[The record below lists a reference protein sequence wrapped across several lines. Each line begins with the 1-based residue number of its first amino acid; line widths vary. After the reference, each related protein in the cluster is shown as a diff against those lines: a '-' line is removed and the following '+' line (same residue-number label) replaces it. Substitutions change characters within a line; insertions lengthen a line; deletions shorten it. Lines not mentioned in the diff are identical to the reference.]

1 MKYSPSTSI
10 LHRMHRVTQIGAER
24 LSAEL
29 GDTELTERQ
38 IVVLAAIGADEG
50 TNQTGIVNAIGV
62 DRSTLADIVRRL
74 VKRGLVNRKRMA
86 EDARAYAVT
95 LTKEGRR
102 MLAVAGPIL
111 AKVEAGMLAG
121 MTASQRDALAK
132 ALDSMTMK
140 NEIA

>member
-74 VKRGLVNRKRMA
+74 VKRGLVNRKRTA